1 MYFSFSLLLNLIKI
15 DTKFLERK
23 RLKVET
29 MNLFKM
35 SGGSE
40 EFSDGHRGMPL
51 WGSTAAVSTEEGT
64 GVRSSRLSQR
74 EICSSLI

>member
-40 EFSDGHRGMPL
+40 VFSDGHRSNVYRGRYR
-51 WGSTAAVSTEEGT
+51 G
-64 GVRSSRLSQR
+64 
-74 EICSSLI
+74 